1 MNCHRFAAAALAALS
16 LPAFAGEAC
25 PGTARPGF
33 SLHFQLASGERFDVA
48 DIDALSPA
56 KLAKGR
62 LAIPASRPD
71 TKDGGGK
78 AIRDRGTFSRDWDR
92 GVNLAHWVADHPFF
106 TLMTLVRHPANGSA
120 PVVLGDLASPIL
132 TEWHLE
138 AENGVGA
145 TETVEFTYIAGESG
159 QKGGK

>member
-1 MNCHRFAAAALAALS
+1 MTCHRFAAAALAALC

-25 PGTARPGF
+25 PGTARPSF
-33 SLHFQLASGERFDVA
+33 SLRFQLPSGERFDVA
-48 DIDALSPA
+48 EIDALSPA
-56 KLAKGR
+56 RLAKGR
-62 LAIPASRPD
+62 LAIPTSRPD

-92 GVNLAHWVADHPFF
+92 GVNLAHWVAEHQVF
-106 TLMTLVRHPANGSA
+106 TLMTLVRHAGDGSA
-120 PVVLGDLASPIL
+120 PGVLGDLSAPIL

-138 AENGVGA
+138 AENGAGA

-159 QKGGK
+159 KKGGK